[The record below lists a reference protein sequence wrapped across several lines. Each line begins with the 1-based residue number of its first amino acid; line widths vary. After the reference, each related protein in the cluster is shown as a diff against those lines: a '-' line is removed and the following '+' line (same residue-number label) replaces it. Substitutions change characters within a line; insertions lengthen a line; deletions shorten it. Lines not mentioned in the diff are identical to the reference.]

1 MDYKVAL
8 GLSKDPETFEEAIDQ
23 VLGEM
28 REVMIRKNRD
38 YASAKADNISE
49 FGELGVLVRANDK
62 LSRLKNLL
70 WHTKHQ
76 PKNESI
82 ADSWV
87 DLANYCVIAMLVRRG
102 IWGLRLKEDLD
113 G

>member
-1 MDYKVAL
+1 MDYKVGL

-70 WHTKHQ
+70 WHSKHE

-82 ADSWV
+82 EDSWI
-87 DLANYCVIAMLVRRG
+87 DLGNYCVISLLVRRG
-102 IWGLRLKEDLD
+102 LWGKRLKEDVE